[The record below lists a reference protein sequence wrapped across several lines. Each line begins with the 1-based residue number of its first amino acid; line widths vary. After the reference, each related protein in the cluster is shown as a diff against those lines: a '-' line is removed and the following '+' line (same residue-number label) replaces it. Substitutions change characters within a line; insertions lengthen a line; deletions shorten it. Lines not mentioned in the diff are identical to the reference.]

1 MTDRDKF
8 EGLIAFLRKAKD
20 NNDVNDERYCCVI
33 DGLIDD
39 FIASMQEEPVSEEL
53 EQAAEHFAFHH
64 TYSGDMEYIAENE
77 KEAFKKGAQWQ
88 KEQVVKEIVASVPP
102 STPKLTPKRRCKNDV
117 VQFELKSVYGRS
129 LKSEYDWCLKN
140 LPLKDDYGL
149 VYQVNEI
156 FIITRSQRIIDKVNR
171 HFGSSFSFKN
181 WQESRIFYIE

>member
-77 KEAFKKGAQWQ
+77 KEVFKAGANWQ
-88 KEQVVKEIVASVPP
+88 KEQMMKEAEDVWFDEETNMYSDEQPLRNFNAKKAKLIIVKE
-102 STPKLTPKRRCKNDV
+102 
-117 VQFELKSVYGRS
+117 G
-129 LKSEYDWCLKN
+129 
-140 LPLKDDYGL
+140 
-149 VYQVNEI
+149 
-156 FIITRSQRIIDKVNR
+156 
-171 HFGSSFSFKN
+171 
-181 WQESRIFYIE
+181 